1 MQYTHSLSMENLTGN
16 EYFLP
21 TGSTVD
27 KLSTFISS
35 HEEVTKVFQYNQNE
49 FVDSYGYNQC
59 TLYWPMTALSCLVG
73 REFTKD
79 ERWELAT
86 LGTQR
91 SDWNPN
97 MWANVST
104 WVDVVRKWW
113 NDKNPNDQ
121 IVSFMIDN
129 TSLNRKN
136 IFKKKFAYV
145 SGFYGNQAYNVDAS
159 DWLLEGIKFG
169 QATYGHC
176 TAELLATVLDNYNN
190 KYDRKD
196 YFGCV
201 KNYVTHRTGFV
212 LFREEGLSDSAK
224 KQISAMRKGIW
235 NGSSADRMATRI
247 ESATMLARYV
257 GKTPEALV
265 TMWVWNGQNGSANI
279 TQEELDTMYMR
290 LSLTMRAKDTK
301 RGSIAETLW

>member
-1 MQYTHSLSMENLTGN
+1 MENLTGN

-27 KLSTFISS
+27 KLSTFIAT
-35 HEEVTKVFQYNQNE
+35 HEEVSKVYQYNQNE
-49 FVDSYGYNQC
+49 FAESYGFNQC
-59 TLYWPMTALSCLVG
+59 TIYWPMTALSCLTG
-73 REFTKD
+73 KELTKD
-79 ERWELAT
+79 ERWEIAT
-86 LGTQR
+86 LGTKR
-91 SDWNPN
+91 EDWNPN

-113 NDKNPNDQ
+113 NERNPNDQ

-129 TSLNRKN
+129 TSLDRRN

-145 SGFYGNQAYNVDAS
+145 SWFYGNQKYNDDAS
-159 DWLLEGIKFG
+159 DWLLEGVKFG

-176 TAELLATVLDNYNN
+176 TAELLSTVLDNYDN

-212 LFREEGLSDSAK
+212 LFREKWLSESAK

-235 NGSSADRMATRI
+235 NGSGADRIATRL
-247 ESATMLARYV
+247 EAVTMLARYV
-257 GKTPEALV
+257 GKTAEQL
-265 TMWVWNGQNGSANI
+265 TKEWIWNGKNGSNPI
-279 TQEELDTMYMR
+279 TQEELDTIYMR
-290 LSLTMRAKDTK
+290 LGLTMRAKDTK
-301 RGSIAETLW
+301 RWSIAETLW

>member
-1 MQYTHSLSMENLTGN
+1 
-16 EYFLP
+16 
-21 TGSTVD
+21 
-27 KLSTFISS
+27 
-35 HEEVTKVFQYNQNE
+35 
-49 FVDSYGYNQC
+49 
-59 TLYWPMTALSCLVG
+59 
-73 REFTKD
+73 
-79 ERWELAT
+79 
-86 LGTQR
+86 
-91 SDWNPN
+91 
-97 MWANVST
+97 
-104 WVDVVRKWW
+104 
-113 NDKNPNDQ
+113 
-121 IVSFMIDN
+121 
-129 TSLNRKN
+129 
-136 IFKKKFAYV
+136 
-145 SGFYGNQAYNVDAS
+145 VDAS